1 MLDRQQVSPHS
12 PILQYPSH
20 NFLSYICKSYFG
32 GSMTP
37 PYSSPGARAFRQASP
52 KNRCRRLKLEIK
64 MQRKFGYVLGAVL
77 CRKSGQHGSNLAF
90 KMEPKSAENREKIDA
105 KIDRKIDAF
114 QDRFLMRFWWILG
127 LKLEPSWDPNRRK

>member
-1 MLDRQQVSPHS
+1 
-12 PILQYPSH
+12 
-20 NFLSYICKSYFG
+20 
-32 GSMTP
+32 MTP

-52 KNRCRRLKLEIK
+52 KNRSRRLKLEIK

-105 KIDRKIDAF
+105 KIDRKIDASWN
-114 QDRFLMRFWWILG
+114 RFLEGFWWIF
-127 LKLEPSWDPNRRK
+127 KRKIEACWH